1 MPLARV
7 NEAIERVRRRDV
19 RMRLVLE
26 SSERN
31 T

>member
-1 MPLARV
+1 V